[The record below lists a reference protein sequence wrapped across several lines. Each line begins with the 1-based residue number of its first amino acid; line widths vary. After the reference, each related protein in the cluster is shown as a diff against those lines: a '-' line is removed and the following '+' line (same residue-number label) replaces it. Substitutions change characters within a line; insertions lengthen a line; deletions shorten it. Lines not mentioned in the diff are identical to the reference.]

1 MSTYGILE
9 AFIADC
15 NKEQTEAR
23 RLANVLFPIQL
34 KLKIKLM
41 RGGGKQKLLKQT
53 WRKTAKLVHY
63 QSELSNA
70 SMYNRFK

>member
-41 RGGGKQKLLKQT
+41 RGGGETKAVETDLT
-53 WRKTAKLVHY
+53 ENCKTGALPK
-63 QSELSNA
+63 
-70 SMYNRFK
+70 